1 MSSSGPRRTG
11 AAEAPVEVETLARL
25 DACLRSGS
33 SLSGL
38 RIQDLDLTPREDA
51 LLAHTDLE
59 GLIVLGGRLTPA
71 LEGHLRAHGA
81 IIFPSDPEAPV
92 DPYRSA
98 LYRHDEL
105 YAGLAEHGYRGTAD
119 RRAWDWLRATA
130 TRHDVYSTLLRAIH
144 DDSVSDALEEA
155 LAGRPVVGV
164 MGGHR
169 VARGS
174 RTYAAAAR
182 LGGILSAAGLTVVT
196 GGGPGVME
204 AANLG
209 AWCPPANLDR
219 ALRHLAE
226 VPTTI
231 PSVDDWVG
239 VALDVRSW
247 VGEPRGTRG
256 RSIGIPTWYYG
267 HEPPNVFCDA
277 IAKYFSNALREE
289 GLLARSTG
297 GLVVLEGAAG
307 TAQEVF
313 QAANRMYY
321 PEPGGRVPPM
331 VLVGTRH
338 WTETIPAWQALSAMG
353 RDRAMGRA
361 IHLVDTVEEAVD
373 IVLRHPQRPT
383 PQTGS
388 RC

>member
-1 MSSSGPRRTG
+1 MSSSGPRRAGT
-11 AAEAPVEVETLARL
+11 AQAPVEVESLARL

-33 SLSGL
+33 SLAGL
-38 RIQDLDLTPREDA
+38 RIQDLDLTVREDA
-51 LLAHTDLE
+51 LLAHTDVE
-59 GLIVLGGRLTPA
+59 GLVVLGGRLTPS

-81 IIFPSDPEAPV
+81 VIFPSDPETPV

-98 LYRHDEL
+98 LYRYDEL

-119 RRAWDWLRATA
+119 RRAWDWLRSAA

-144 DDSVSDALEEA
+144 DDSVSDALGEA
-155 LAGRPVVGV
+155 LRDRLVIGV
-164 MGGHR
+164 MGGHG

-174 RTYAAAAR
+174 PTYAAAAR
-182 LGGILSAAGLTVVT
+182 LGGILASAGRTVVT

-204 AANLG
+204 GANLG
-209 AWCPPANLDR
+209 AWCPPADLDR
-219 ALRHLAE
+219 ALRRLAE
-226 VPTTI
+226 VPSAA
-231 PSVDDWVG
+231 PSVDDWVRA
-239 VALDVRSW
+239 ALDVRAA
-247 VGEPRGTRG
+247 VAGPRHERG
-256 RSIGIPTWYYG
+256 ASIGIPTWFYG

-307 TAQEVF
+307 TAREVF

-321 PEPGGRVPPM
+321 PAPGVRVPPM
-331 VLVGTRH
+331 VLVGARH
-338 WTETIPAWQALSAMG
+338 WTETIPAWQALTAMG

-361 IHLVDTVEEAVD
+361 IHLVDTVEEAAE
-373 IVLRHPQRPT
+373 IVLPSSRLEPT
-383 PQTGS
+383 
-388 RC
+388 